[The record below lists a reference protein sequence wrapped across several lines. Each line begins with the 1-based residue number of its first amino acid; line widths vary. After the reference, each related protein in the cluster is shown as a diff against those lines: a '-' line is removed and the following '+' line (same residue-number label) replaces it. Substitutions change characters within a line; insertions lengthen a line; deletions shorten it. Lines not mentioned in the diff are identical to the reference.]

1 MKVIGFCGLPGSGK
15 STAIEAINDLGT
27 IITMGD
33 VIRNEAKIRGIE
45 PTDVNLGKISN
56 DLRNEGGQEIIAKK
70 CVELINDFKSD
81 VIFVDGVRSIAEV
94 NIFRKYW
101 KFPLIATVIDENIRF
116 KRLYERGRRDDP
128 KTIDELR
135 ERDKREILFG
145 LKEVIKN
152 AEYKIEN
159 SSTIEELQNKT
170 RRIVLE
176 IIQNY

>member
-15 STAIEAINDLGT
+15 STAMEAISDLGT

-45 PTDVNLGKISN
+45 PTDVNLGKIAN
-56 DLRNEGGQEIIAKK
+56 NLRNEGGQEIIAKM
-70 CVELINDFKSD
+70 CVELINNLKCD
-81 VIFVDGVRSIAEV
+81 VIFVDGVRSIAEI
-94 NIFRKYW
+94 NIFRKSW

-128 KTIDELR
+128 KTISELR
-135 ERDKREILFG
+135 ERDKREIHFG
-145 LKEVIKN
+145 LKDVIKK

-159 SSTIEELQNKT
+159 SSTIEDLKNKT
-170 RRIVLE
+170 RRIVLG
-176 IIQNY
+176 IINNY